1 MRTPFQKGSHK
12 KNKPMA
18 ETIYTI
24 PINEVFEAGMEED
37 TQQGCPFC
45 TLTAKLESEELDL
58 ILGASMMEPDIRIK
72 TNQLGFCPDH
82 FSKMLRHGK
91 RLPLALMLESHLQEL
106 QNDTMKKGV
115 IKSPEKAAARVR
127 ELNST
132 CYICSRT
139 DGNYYRMLA
148 NAAYMWGQD
157 FEFRKKFSSQPWL
170 CGRHFADI
178 CEVAKKEVGK
188 RLAPDLCEA
197 AAKLYGKKLS
207 ELSEEVSR
215 FCRSFNHSYSDEP
228 IGNAST
234 SVERTIEFLK

>member
-1 MRTPFQKGSHK
+1 
-12 KNKPMA
+12 MA

-24 PINEVFEAGMEED
+24 PINEVFEAGMAED
-37 TQQGCPFC
+37 SEQGCPFC
-45 TLTAKLESEELDL
+45 TLTAKLESDELDL
-58 ILGASMMEPDIRIK
+58 ILGASMMEPDIRIQ

-82 FSKMLRHGK
+82 FAKMLRHGK
-91 RLPLALMLESHLQEL
+91 RLPLALMLESHLNEL
-106 QNDTMKKGV
+106 KSDMMKKGV
-115 IKSPEKAAARVR
+115 IKSPEKAAARIR

-132 CYICSRT
+132 CYICRRAN
-139 DGNYYRMLA
+139 DNYYRMLA

-157 FEFRKKFSSQPWL
+157 FEFRKKFASQPWL

-197 AAKLYGKKLS
+197 AAKLYAQKL
-207 ELSEEVSR
+207 EDLSDEVSR
-215 FCRSFNHSYSDEP
+215 FCRSFDYRYQDEP
-228 IGNAST
+228 LGNAAT